1 MIIHKAV
8 IDLNPGL
15 MSVPGQWLLSRSL
28 PRRDVDP
35 AGGSGADI
43 AKNVA
48 PTQWW
53 AAIPAPL
60 NRHGPIEAARRSWDA
75 RPRYARAARLT
86 GENPNHRRIGSMRSG
101 TRGASP
107 LRLVDR
113 MARSARASEAPA
125 ARFGLEPA
133 LADGRHSATK
143 FASPAAVERDD
154 TGHELP
160 AAQNFLHLCGR

>member
-60 NRHGPIEAARRSWDA
+60 IRHGPIEAARRSWGA
-75 RPRYARAARLT
+75 RPR
-86 GENPNHRRIGSMRSG
+86 
-101 TRGASP
+101 
-107 LRLVDR
+107 
-113 MARSARASEAPA
+113 
-125 ARFGLEPA
+125 
-133 LADGRHSATK
+133 
-143 FASPAAVERDD
+143 
-154 TGHELP
+154 
-160 AAQNFLHLCGR
+160 